1 MKTSL
6 KYLLS
11 VIVPVALMGCGS
23 TETGTSAPTPQTSAA
38 SGSSDETPQ
47 VRIGMTKSQVLRAWG
62 EPSGKDITG
71 HGEIWVWG
79 GQNWKRQIPY
89 AGPFMKVQTSKVL
102 FGPDGLVK
110 DFRLTDK
117 GDVMSEAEGHSTGF
131 NPW

>member
-1 MKTSL
+1 
-6 KYLLS
+6 
-11 VIVPVALMGCGS
+11 
-23 TETGTSAPTPQTSAA
+23 
-38 SGSSDETPQ
+38 
-47 VRIGMTKSQVLRAWG
+47 MTKSQVLRAWG